1 VRDEKILVT
10 GPTGVV
16 ALPVAQALSAD
27 NEVWGA
33 ARFTDQAAKAQLEEA
48 GVHCVA
54 IDLVDGDL
62 SALPDDFTYI
72 LNFAVLKTD
81 EWGRDLDGN
90 AGGVA
95 FLMEH
100 CQGAKAF
107 LHCSSTAV
115 YQANGH
121 HAFTE
126 DDPLGDNHRVLE
138 KLFGSGQTYSISKIA
153 AEAVA
158 RYGARRWKLPTTI
171 VRLNVP
177 YGANG
182 GLPAIN
188 LDMMVAGMP
197 VPVHPDAPSRYNP
210 IHEDD
215 IMATIPGLMAA
226 ASVPATIVNWG
237 GEPATIEEWC
247 TYLGELTGL
256 EPAFRSTDQWIES
269 VTVDLTRMHDLVG
282 PTKVDLK
289 DGLGRMVQARHPEL
303 LKRRLP

>member
-1 VRDEKILVT
+1 MKDEKVLVT

-16 ALPVAQALSAD
+16 GLPVVAALAPD
-27 NEVWGA
+27 NEVWAA
-33 ARFTDQAAKAQLEEA
+33 ARFTDRAAKANLEAA
-48 GVHCVA
+48 GVHCAA

-62 SALPDDFTYI
+62 SALPQDFTYV
-72 LNFAVLKTD
+72 LNFAVLKSGQ
-81 EWGRDLDGN
+81 WGPDLDGN

-100 CQGAKAF
+100 CQAAKAF

-121 HAFTE
+121 HPFAE

-138 KLFGSGQTYSISKIA
+138 KLFSPVNQTYSISKIA

-158 RYGARRWKLPTTI
+158 RYGARRWEIPTTI
-171 VRLNVP
+171 ARLNVP
-177 YGANG
+177 YGPNG

-188 LDMMVAGMP
+188 LDMMVGGHP

-215 IMATIPGLMAA
+215 IVAMIPRLLAA
-226 ASVPATIVNWG
+226 ASVPATVVNWG
-237 GEPATIEEWC
+237 GDPATIEDWC
-247 TYLGELTGL
+247 AYLGELTGL
-256 EPAFRSTDQWIES
+256 EPVFKPTDQWIES
-269 VTVDLTRMHDLVG
+269 VTVDVSRMHDLIG
-282 PTKVDLK
+282 PTTVDLK
-289 DGLGRMVQARHPEL
+289 DGLRRMVEARHPEL
-303 LKRRLP
+303 L